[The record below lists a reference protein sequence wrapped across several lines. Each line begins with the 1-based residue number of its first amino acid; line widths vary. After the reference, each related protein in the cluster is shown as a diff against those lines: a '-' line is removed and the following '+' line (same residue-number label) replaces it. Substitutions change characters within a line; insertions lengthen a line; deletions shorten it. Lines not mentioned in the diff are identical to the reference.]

1 MNSTFI
7 NNTWI
12 KELNENENTTNLWDS
27 AKAMLRRKFIA
38 LNAYITTEER
48 SKINNITFHLKKLE
62 KEEQIKFKAS
72 RRK

>member
-12 KELNENENTTNLWDS
+12 KELNENENTTYLWNS

-48 SKINNITFHLKKLE
+48 SKINNVTFHLKKLE

>member
-12 KELNENENTTNLWDS
+12 KELNENENTTYLWDS

-48 SKINNITFHLKKLE
+48 SKINNVTFHLKELE

>member
-1 MNSTFI
+1 MKSTFI

-12 KELNENENTTNLWDS
+12 KELNENENTTYLWDS

-48 SKINNITFHLKKLE
+48 SKINNVTFHLKELE
-62 KEEQIKFKAS
+62 KEKQIKFKAS

>member
-1 MNSTFI
+1 LKSTFI

-12 KELNENENTTNLWDS
+12 KELNENENTTYLWDS

-48 SKINNITFHLKKLE
+48 SKINNVTFHLKELE
-62 KEEQIKFKAS
+62 KEKQIKFKAS